1 MLNRIV
7 FNLDTFE
14 NEKISSRFEFPFNL
28 NVEPFTLEA
37 MQKYFYFS

>member
-1 MLNRIV
+1 MILFHRIV

-14 NEKISSRFEFPFNL
+14 NEKISSKFEFPFKL

-37 MQKYFYFS
+37 L